1 MKYTKRILAALCA
14 LLLSSCASL
23 ESLAQKS
30 TVAFKGEAWTAGFSN
45 GGLFGVYDFTAKAAA
60 RTDKT
65 DKTSGKRVV
74 PAK

>member
-1 MKYTKRILAALCA
+1 MKYPPRILAALCA

-30 TVAFKGEAWTAGFSN
+30 TVAIKGEAWTAGFSN
-45 GGLFGVYDFTAKAAA
+45 GGLFGVYDLTAAKAA
-60 RTDKT
+60 K
-65 DKTSGKRVV
+65 KSGKRVV